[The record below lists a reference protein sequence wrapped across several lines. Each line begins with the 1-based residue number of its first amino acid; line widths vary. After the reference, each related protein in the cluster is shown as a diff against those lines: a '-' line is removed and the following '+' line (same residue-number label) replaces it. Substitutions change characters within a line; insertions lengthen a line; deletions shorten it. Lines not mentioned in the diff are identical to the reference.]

1 VYVVCYNGVFVL
13 PDDLFEQFAQQVPKR
28 MVYLR
33 EDDDVLTIARERIP
47 GGRRRQLGPRYR
59 SPMFRDAKLLAIV
72 NYRESLRV
80 MAVE

>member
-1 VYVVCYNGVFVL
+1 VL
-13 PDDLFEQFAQQVPKR
+13 PDDVFERFAEQVPKR

-47 GGRRRQLGPRYR
+47 GGRRRQFVHRYR
-59 SPMFRDAKLLAIV
+59 AAMFRGARLLAIV
-72 NYRESLRV
+72 NYQESLRV